1 MRMSSLR
8 EVRERILTPVGILIA
23 LLGSASAASAGGDI
37 DPAVRGEAIVRV
49 ANASQLAATI
59 AAIENRFGPSE
70 VLGSI
75 ESRHIHLIGFDPA
88 PSDTDETITA
98 FLDGLPVQG
107 LAIWAEQ
114 NYLGRASEGRT
125 DSLWLS
131 GMTNGPQAFDSQY
144 AFQRIGTPAAHARS
158 TGTGVLV
165 AVLDTGIDA
174 THPLLAGRIA
184 AGGWNAVLENTDT
197 TDGRDGID
205 QDGDG
210 RIDEMAGHGTFVAG
224 LIRGTAPGAWILPVT
239 VLDDDGIGDAFDV
252 GQGFFHAIDR
262 GAHVIN
268 ASFGSTYQS
277 SIVEDA
283 VDEAEARGIVV
294 VAAAGNEAVED
305 PRQYPACSSAA
316 YGVAAVRPDDIRADF
331 TNVNDKLALAAPG
344 VTVNPRT
351 NQRMV
356 SALPNGDWGTW
367 EGTSFATGLV
377 SGAVAIVRSQR
388 PDWVRDT
395 LPGDLPDLLFS
406 ALEVTAVP
414 LDDLNPD
421 VEGMLGAG
429 RLDLAAAAA
438 AAPPAGPVA
447 DLNGDGRVN
456 GADFGL
462 LLEGWGPC
470 PGGHPADFDFDARV
484 GGSDLGV
491 LFLEW
496 TG

>member
-1 MRMSSLR
+1 MRMPSLR
-8 EVRERILTPVGILIA
+8 EVRERVLTPVAIMIA
-23 LLGSASAASAGGDI
+23 LLGSASAVSAGGDI

-49 ANASQLAATI
+49 TSAAQLAATI
-59 AAIENRFGPSE
+59 AAIEHRFGPSE
-70 VLGSI
+70 NLGSI

-98 FLDGLPVQG
+98 FLDGLRLQG
-107 LAIWAEQ
+107 LVIWAEQ

-131 GMTNGPQAFDSQY
+131 GMTNGPQAFDTQY

-165 AVLDTGIDA
+165 AVLDTGVDA

-224 LIRGTAPGAWILPVT
+224 LIRGTAPDAWILPVT

-277 SIVEDA
+277 AIVEDA
-283 VDEAEARGIVV
+283 VDEAETRGIVV

-305 PRQYPACSSAA
+305 PRQFPACSSAA

-367 EGTSFATGLV
+367 EGTSFATSLV

>member
-1 MRMSSLR
+1 MRQSTSQGVQ
-8 EVRERILTPVGILIA
+8 EHVGRIPVVA
-23 LLGSASAASAGGDI
+23 SVLLGLSIAAHGGGDI
-37 DPAVRGEAIVRV
+37 DPAVRGEAIIRV
-49 ANASQLAATI
+49 ADVGQLDAAL
-59 AAIENRFGPSE
+59 AAIEGRFGSSQI
-70 VLGSI
+70 LGSI

-88 PSDTDETITA
+88 PEETDETISL
-98 FLDGLPVQG
+98 FIEGLPTEG
-107 LAIWAEQ
+107 LAVWAEQ
-114 NYLGRASEGRT
+114 NYVGRASEGRT

-131 GMTNGPQAFDSQY
+131 GMTNGPQAFDDQY

-158 TGTGVLV
+158 TGAGVLV
-165 AVLDTGIDA
+165 AVLDTGVDA

-184 AGGWNAVLENTDT
+184 AGGWNAVDENDDVS
-197 TDGRDGID
+197 DGRDGVD

-224 LIRGTAPGAWILPVT
+224 LIRGTAPDAWILPVT
-239 VLDDDGIGDAFDV
+239 VLDDDGLGDAFDV

-268 ASFGSTYQS
+268 ASFGSTYES
-277 SIVEDA
+277 AIVEDA
-283 VDEAEARGIVV
+283 VEEAEDRGIVV
-294 VAAAGNEAVED
+294 VAAAGNEGVED
-305 PRQYPACSSAA
+305 PRQFPACSSAA
-316 YGVAAVRPDDIRADF
+316 YGVAALRPDDVRADF
-331 TNVNDKLALAAPG
+331 TNVNDKLALSAPG

-351 NQRMV
+351 DQRMV
-356 SALPNGDWGTW
+356 SALPGGDWGTW
-367 EGTSFATGLV
+367 EGTSFATAMV
-377 SGAVAIVRSQR
+377 SGAVAVVRSQR

-406 ALEVTAVP
+406 VLETTAAP
-414 LDDLNPD
+414 LDELNPE

-438 AAPPAGPVA
+438 AAPPATSIA
-447 DLNGDGRVN
+447 DLDHDGRVN

-470 PGGHPADFDFDARV
+470 PGGHPADFDFDGQV

-491 LFLEW
+491 LVGSW